1 MSSQF
6 NTNVYNYT
14 HEIMKLFFT
23 VAAATI
29 LLAACTTPHR
39 EHHMS
44 RMHDHDH
51 CNSWQHHDHD
61 DQHGSS
67 YWHTHCTDEHK

>member
-1 MSSQF
+1 
-6 NTNVYNYT
+6 
-14 HEIMKLFFT
+14 MKLFFT
-23 VAAATI
+23 LAAATI

-44 RMHDHDH
+44 RMHAHDH